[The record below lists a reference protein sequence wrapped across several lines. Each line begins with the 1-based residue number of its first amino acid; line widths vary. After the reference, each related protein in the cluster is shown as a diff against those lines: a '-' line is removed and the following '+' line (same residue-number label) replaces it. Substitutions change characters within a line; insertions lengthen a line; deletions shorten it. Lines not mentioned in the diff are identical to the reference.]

1 MYTRLLQS
9 LYLCSYCTDAV
20 VLVSAVGERRMAF
33 VGISLPFDELGRF
46 RDDIGVRRI
55 GQRRDTLSD
64 ILIGHFQVVA
74 TAARHLP
81 SVFFSSARRK
91 TAIVNF
97 LAGAQNG

>member
-1 MYTRLLQS
+1 
-9 LYLCSYCTDAV
+9 
-20 VLVSAVGERRMAF
+20 MAF

-81 SVFFSSARRK
+81 SVFLSFASKRLSSA
-91 TAIVNF
+91 

>member
-1 MYTRLLQS
+1 
-9 LYLCSYCTDAV
+9 
-20 VLVSAVGERRMAF
+20 MAF

-46 RDDIGVRRI
+46 WDDIGVRRI
-55 GQRRDTLSD
+55 GQRRDALSD

-81 SVFFSSARRK
+81 SVFLK

-97 LAGAQNG
+97 GRSSKWLKMLQ